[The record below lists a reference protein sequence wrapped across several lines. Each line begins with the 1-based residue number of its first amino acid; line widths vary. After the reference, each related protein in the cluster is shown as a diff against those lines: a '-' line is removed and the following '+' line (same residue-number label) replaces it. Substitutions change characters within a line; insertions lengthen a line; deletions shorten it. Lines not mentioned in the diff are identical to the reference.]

1 MHPFARG
8 IYITLLC
15 HQWSHG
21 PLSLDNS
28 RQLSQIT
35 GAMPD
40 ELDEHLDEVRSK
52 FKECD
57 DGLFVNVRL
66 ATEFDK
72 KNRAHQRAVDNA
84 NKRWKKDASA
94 DANPCATDDATAHA
108 TDDATAHATDDATAH
123 ATDDATAHATDDAKG
138 MLFKEVGRR
147 KKEVSKK
154 KNDAFDPL
162 SVELPFDSP
171 EFTEAWQSWV
181 THRIEKKKWLTGET
195 VKLQLK
201 KFTEMGEQSSVKAIA
216 HSIEKGWVGIFWPD
230 PEQRSR
236 AGPGTFAQQK
246 LANTSGAVSSW
257 RPPEIQNGNND
268 ERCE

>member
-84 NKRWKKDASA
+84 NKRWKKDASE
-94 DANPCATDDATAHA
+94 DANPC
-108 TDDATAHATDDATAH
+108 

-201 KFTEMGEQSSVKAIA
+201 KFTEMGEQSSVEAIA
-216 HSIEKGWVGIFWPD
+216 DSIEKGWVGIFWPD